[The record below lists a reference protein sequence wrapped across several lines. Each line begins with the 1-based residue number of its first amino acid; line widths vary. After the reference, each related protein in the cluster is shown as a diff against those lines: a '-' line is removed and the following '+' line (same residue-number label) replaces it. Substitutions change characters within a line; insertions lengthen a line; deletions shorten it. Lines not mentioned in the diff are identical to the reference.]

1 MTDQDRNTH
10 NTPPATEPLALRL
23 SEGLGASATEVQAFE
38 FHLHFWGEV
47 ENEKWVERDLGIAEK
62 DFWFPSK
69 AKRDEFK
76 ARLAAVAKAHG
87 VIIAFGENEGWNVR
101 LRTVARMTLTL
112 PDGRVFPFEYDF
124 GYAYPPE
131 SAEYMFTD
139 GNYGCDCNRSLFL
152 GYAGHDVEEMDCG
165 DEIKVTDFRVTTEAP
180 NVRAQAGQTAT
191 PGLDTE

>member
-152 GYAGHDVEEMDCG
+152 GYAGT
-165 DEIKVTDFRVTTEAP
+165 KSR
-180 NVRAQAGQTAT
+180 
-191 PGLDTE
+191 